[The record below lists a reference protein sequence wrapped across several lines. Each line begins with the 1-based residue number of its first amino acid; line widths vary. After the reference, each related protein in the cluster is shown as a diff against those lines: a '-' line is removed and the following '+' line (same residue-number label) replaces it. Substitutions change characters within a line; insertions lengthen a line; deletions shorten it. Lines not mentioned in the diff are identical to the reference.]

1 MQLSVLFL
9 RKICS
14 IEKKPNEEQLDTKEK
29 KIEIKIKIKIQN
41 KFKFS
46 SNYKFLLKKIHSQLL
61 QNKNKRKILKKAS
74 ISNLQSIQAVQ
85 QIHNNLPVL
94 ALTLRYITKSSV

>member
-1 MQLSVLFL
+1 MKNNRIQ
-9 RKICS
+9 
-14 IEKKPNEEQLDTKEK
+14 KKKNNN
-29 KIEIKIKIKIQN
+29 KIKIKIQN

-61 QNKNKRKILKKAS
+61 QNKNKRKIKKRLLSA
-74 ISNLQSIQAVQ
+74 IYRVYKAVQ

-94 ALTLRYITKSSV
+94 ALSLRYITKSSV